1 MTTKFNVI
9 YKYIWEEEKIK
20 LVFKSVNKTIKWPD
34 FLSEINI
41 QIVFLEE
48 FLKVWGIE
56 GIQGRTT
63 KAFKNL
69 FVILD
74 NFIV

>member
-1 MTTKFNVI
+1 M
-9 YKYIWEEEKIK
+9 
-20 LVFKSVNKTIKWPD
+20 NKTIKWPD